1 MFVVSSSPESSVAF
15 LLVANSSAPVS
26 SGSNRNRAFW
36 AQKKIKTKLCQMF
49 LRGSFPLKLPKTS
62 LEDPP
67 GSDKKP
73 KPQPFTLLQARCEL
87 RILFYVEILIGD
99 ETVHSQLTPSQP
111 PHPGQRTKITLP
123 IIKYPDERK
132 RWMGPIS
139 IWALKTLYLI

>member
-1 MFVVSSSPESSVAF
+1 MAPNSKSRSISGGSKLRMFTRD
-15 LLVANSSAPVS
+15 LLCQQTPQHNHK
-26 SGSNRNRAFW
+26 G
-36 AQKKIKTKLCQMF
+36 QMF

-67 GSDKKP
+67 GSDEKP
-73 KPQPFTLLQARCEL
+73 ETQPFTLLQARRES
-87 RILFYVEILIGD
+87 RILFYVEILTGD

-111 PHPGQRTKITLP
+111 PHPRQRTKITLP
-123 IIKYPDERK
+123 IIKCPDERK